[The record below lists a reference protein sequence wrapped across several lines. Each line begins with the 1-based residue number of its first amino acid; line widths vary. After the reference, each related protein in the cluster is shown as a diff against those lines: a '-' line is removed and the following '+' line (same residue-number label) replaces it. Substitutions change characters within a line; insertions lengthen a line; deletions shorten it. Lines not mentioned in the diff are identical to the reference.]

1 MSYPHFCLPETRQPP
16 GWYGKLPGMGDFAQ
30 RRLPNRFVSAWDKWL
45 QNGFECLRSA
55 DTDWAKSY
63 LQGHVWFFMLGPSV
77 IGPKPW
83 IGLLI
88 PSVDSVGRYFP
99 ITIAI
104 ELQDGAD
111 DGRAG
116 IDCSDPQ
123 VGTTLSAFAQATLS
137 ALEFDLGAEAFDHRL
152 AQSCLEAA
160 SLAGQVDSPR
170 VAPPKAARSIWHTD
184 ARFQG
189 SAGFSIGGMPGNSE
203 FSLLFSSAD
212 DATRALTALAQ

>member
-1 MSYPHFCLPETRQPP
+1 MNHPHFSVPETREPP

-45 QNGFECLRSA
+45 QNGFEYLRSA
-55 DTDWAKSY
+55 DTDWANSY

-104 ELQDGAD
+104 ELLDSDSDGGIGS
-111 DGRAG
+111 DG
-116 IDCSDPQ
+116 SDPQ
-123 VGTTLSAFAQATLS
+123 VGTMLSAYAQVTLS
-137 ALEFDLGAEAFDHRL
+137 ALELDLGAEAFDHQL

-160 SLAGQVDSPR
+160 SLAGQVAS
-170 VAPPKAARSIWHTD
+170 PKAARSIWHTD
-184 ARFQG
+184 ANFQG

>member
-1 MSYPHFCLPETRQPP
+1 MSHPHFCLPETREPP

-30 RRLPNRFVSAWDKWL
+30 RRLPNRFVSVWDKWL
-45 QNGFECLRSA
+45 QNGFEYLRSA

-99 ITIAI
+99 ITIARELI
-104 ELQDGAD
+104 EGDSGD
-111 DGRAG
+111 DGTDTA
-116 IDCSDPQ
+116 CTDPY
-123 VGTTLSAFAQATLS
+123 VEKILGAYAQATL
-137 ALEFDLGAEAFDHRL
+137 AAIELDLGAEEFDHQL

-160 SLAGQVDSPR
+160 SLAVHVSS
-170 VAPPKAARSIWHTD
+170 PKAARSIWHTN
-184 ARFQG
+184 ANFQG
-189 SAGFSIGGMPGNSE
+189 HAGFSIGGMPGNSE